1 MDKDKSFLFDPR
13 VFISGP
19 LLECPK
25 CHKPGSF
32 GTNWI
37 SGGHFTRKCKECLY
51 SKSYKLPKLN
61 KKVIYLDQFVIS
73 LMMKAINEKL
83 GKTKT
88 TPSFWLTLFEK
99 IDRLLK
105 LQLIICPD
113 STFHE
118 EESALYQFE
127 AQKRMYEHLS
137 NGSTF
142 YDPGTIRGF
151 QISDYFRQMTKGVE
165 RPESNLERSQVI
177 RGHYNDWQERIRISV
192 NFDIKAE
199 ELEQLKATKIKINQG
214 LAQLFEAWKKE
225 KDKSYKDRFAEEVM
239 AYGQAIV
246 EQYFNNLSK
255 IYFVSKGKLPA
266 TAEEYLNLIRSNA
279 NTIIKS
285 LQSYLP
291 ETKDPDKKKAN
302 FKKVV
307 DFLLSEKMADIPLN
321 RLTALLWS
329 ALADQFAHGGRTNN
343 PGDGIASD
351 ISMVSS
357 ILPYCDAMFIDKEMH
372 GLLKHPEVAKAVK
385 RKYKTEIYS
394 TANKQEFMDYLD
406 SIESAASKAHLQKVK
421 EVYGENWPKPFTEMY
436 NYEK

>member
-1 MDKDKSFLFDPR
+1 MRKEESFFFDTR

-19 LLECPK
+19 FLECPK
-25 CHKPGSF
+25 CHKPEVF

-37 SGGHFTRKCKECLY
+37 SGNSFTRRCKECFFIEG
-51 SKSYKLPKLN
+51 YKLPKLN

-83 GKTKT
+83 GKTKNT
-88 TPSFWLTLFEK
+88 AGFWLALFEK

-113 STFHE
+113 STFHQD
-118 EESALYQFE
+118 ESAPYQFE
-127 AQKRMYEHLS
+127 AHRRMYEHLS
-137 NGSTF
+137 NGSSF
-142 YDPGTIRGF
+142 YDPGTIRRF
-151 QISDYFRQMTKGVE
+151 QISDYFRQLTKGVE
-165 RPESNLERSQVI
+165 KPESKIERSQVI
-177 RGHYNDWQERIRISV
+177 RGHYNYWQERIRLSV
-192 NFDIKAE
+192 NFDIKPE
-199 ELEQLKATKIKINQG
+199 ELEQLKATKAKVNEA
-214 LAQLFEAWKKE
+214 LVRLFEVWKKE

-246 EQYFNNLSK
+246 EQYFDNLSK
-255 IYFVSKGKLPA
+255 IYNISIGRLSV
-266 TAEEYLNLIRSNA
+266 TAEEYFNLMVSNA
-279 NTIIKS
+279 NTIIHS

-291 ETKDPDKKKAN
+291 ETKDLNKKKEN
-302 FKKVV
+302 FKRVV
-307 DFLLSEKMADIPLN
+307 DFLLSEKMANIPLN

-329 ALADQFAHGGRTNN
+329 ALADQFAHGGRKNH

-351 ISMVSS
+351 ISMAST
-357 ILPYCDAMFIDKEMH
+357 ILPYCDAMFIDREMH
-372 GLLKHPEVAKAVK
+372 GLLKHPEVAKDVK
-385 RKYKTEIYS
+385 KKYKTEIYS

-421 EVYGENWPKPFTEMY
+421 EVYGNDWPKPFTEMY